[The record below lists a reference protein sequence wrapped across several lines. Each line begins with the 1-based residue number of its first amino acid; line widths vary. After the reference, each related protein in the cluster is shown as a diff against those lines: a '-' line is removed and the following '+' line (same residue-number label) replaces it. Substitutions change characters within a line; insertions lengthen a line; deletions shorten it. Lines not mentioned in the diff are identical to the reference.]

1 MSYRTKSN
9 MINLLEVEKNFLI
22 PHIKKGGVAVDFTM
36 GNGHDTLWLSEALG
50 ENGKVYAFDIQP
62 QALESSRKLLEESG
76 AAKNYTLILDSHSN
90 VKNYVSEKICIGMF
104 NLGFLPGGDKSITT
118 KRETTMIAIRAA
130 IDLLDADGA
139 LLIAVYPGHEEGTIE
154 GELIEKELETLNRRE
169 LCASKFKIVNSP
181 TSPFFF
187 LVERK

>member
-1 MSYRTKSN
+1 

-36 GNGHDTLWLSEALG
+36 GNGHDTLWLSEAMG
-50 ENGKVYAFDIQP
+50 ENGKVYAFDIQE
-62 QALESSRKLLEESG
+62 QALVSSRRLLEE
-76 AAKNYTLILDSHSN
+76 ANAPKNYTLILDSHSN
-90 VKNYVSEKICIGMF
+90 VLDYVSEKICIGMF

-118 KRETTMIAIRAA
+118 KRETTMVAIRAA
-130 IDLLDADGA
+130 IDLLDDDGA
-139 LLIAVYPGHEEGTIE
+139 LLIAVYPGHAEGTIE
-154 GELIEKELETLNRRE
+154 GELIEEELSKLNRKE

-187 LVERK
+187 VVERK

>member
-1 MSYRTKSN
+1 

-36 GNGHDTLWLSEALG
+36 GNGHDTLWLSNAVG

-62 QALESSRKLLEESG
+62 QALESSKKLLTENG
-76 AAKNYTLILDSHSN
+76 AAENYTLILDSHSN
-90 VKNYVSEKICIGMF
+90 VMDYVKEKICIGMF

-118 KRETTMIAIRAA
+118 KRDTTMIAIRAA

-154 GELIEKELETLNRRE
+154 GNLIDEELSKLNRKE
-169 LCASKFKIVNSP
+169 LCACKFKIVNSP
-181 TSPFFF
+181 TSPFFV
-187 LVERK
+187 LIERK

>member
-1 MSYRTKSN
+1 
-9 MINLLEVEKNFLI
+9 MINLLEIEKNFLI

-36 GNGHDTLWLSEALG
+36 GNGHDTLWLSNAVG
-50 ENGKVYAFDIQP
+50 EEGKVYAFDIQP
-62 QALESSRKLLEESG
+62 QALISSHKLLTESG
-76 AAKNYTLILDSHSN
+76 APKNYTLILDSHSN
-90 VKNYVSEKICIGMF
+90 VMDYVEEKICIGMF

-118 KRETTMIAIRAA
+118 KRDTTMVAIRAA

-154 GELIEKELETLNRRE
+154 GELIEQELMTLNRKE

-187 LVERK
+187 LVERR

>member
-1 MSYRTKSN
+1 

-36 GNGHDTLWLSEALG
+36 GNGHDTLWLSNAVG

-62 QALESSRKLLEESG
+62 QALESSKKLLTENG
-76 AAKNYTLILDSHSN
+76 AAENYTLILDSHSN
-90 VKNYVSEKICIGMF
+90 VMDYVKEKICIGMF

-118 KRETTMIAIRAA
+118 KRDTTMIAIRAA

-154 GELIEKELETLNRRE
+154 GNLIDEELSKLNRKE
-169 LCASKFKIVNSP
+169 LCACKFKIVNSP

-187 LVERK
+187 LIERK

>member
-1 MSYRTKSN
+1 
-9 MINLLEVEKNFLI
+9 MINLLEIEKNFLI

-36 GNGHDTLWLSEALG
+36 GNGHDTLWLSDAVG
-50 ENGKVYAFDIQP
+50 EEGKVYAFDIQP
-62 QALESSRKLLEESG
+62 QALESSKKLLEENG
-76 AAKNYTLILDSHSN
+76 AAPNYTLILDSHSN
-90 VKNYVSEKICIGMF
+90 VLDYVHEKICIGMF

-118 KRETTMIAIRAA
+118 KRDTTMIAIRAA
-130 IDLLDADGA
+130 IELLDADGA

-154 GELIEKELETLNRRE
+154 GELIEKELMTLNRRE

-187 LVERK
+187 LVERR

>member
-1 MSYRTKSN
+1 

-36 GNGHDTLWLSEALG
+36 GNGHDTLWLSNAVG
-50 ENGKVYAFDIQP
+50 EEGKVYAFDNQP
-62 QALESSRKLLEESG
+62 QALASSHKLLLESG
-76 AAKNYTLILDSHSN
+76 APKNYTLILDSHSN
-90 VKNYVSEKICIGMF
+90 VLDYVKEKICIGMF

-118 KRETTMIAIRAA
+118 KRDTTMIAIRAA

-154 GELIEKELETLNRRE
+154 GNLIDEELSKLNRKE
-169 LCASKFKIVNSP
+169 LCACKFKIVNSP

-187 LVERK
+187 LIERK

>member
-1 MSYRTKSN
+1 MVDLTGLHKHF
-9 MINLLEVEKNFLI
+9 ILEHLKE
-22 PHIKKGGVAVDFTM
+22 GDVAVDFTM
-36 GNGHDTLWLSEALG
+36 GNGHDTLWLSGAVG

-62 QALESSRKLLEESG
+62 QALESSRKLLESSG
-76 AAKNYTLILDSHSN
+76 AAPNYTLILDSHSN
-90 VKNYVSEKICIGMF
+90 VLDYVHEKICIGMF

-118 KRETTMIAIRAA
+118 KRETTMVAIRAA
-130 IDLLDADGA
+130 IELLDADGA

-154 GELIEKELETLNRRE
+154 GELIEKELMSLNRRE